1 MTWQTVVKRILEQ
14 ESSLDRIGTLSSLTE
29 EVRLKGVRRML
40 RGGGQRI
47 GIRSSDPLLQSS
59 PEWRIVHVD

>member
-29 EVRLKGVRRML
+29 EVRLKGAA
-40 RGGGQRI
+40 GCFEGGQRS
-47 GIRSSDPLLQSS
+47 GIRSIDPLLQSS
-59 PEWRIVHVD
+59 PEWTIVHVD

>member
-29 EVRLKGVRRML
+29 EVRLKGARRML
-40 RGGGQRI
+40 RGGGQRS
-47 GIRSSDPLLQSS
+47 GIRSIDPLLQSS
-59 PEWRIVHVD
+59 PEWTLVHVD

>member
-40 RGGGQRI
+40 RGGTEKRY
-47 GIRSSDPLLQSS
+47 SL
-59 PEWRIVHVD
+59 

>member
-40 RGGGQRI
+40 RGGTENRY
-47 GIRSSDPLLQSS
+47 SSDPLLQSS